1 MGEGC
6 MRRNVTVQTVI
17 VHFYE
22 LFLKKKPPDNETIAK
37 ANKVIEKCNRH
48 LMEHGDRYITDK
60 VKLIETEDDYNCW
73 MKVFSLAKDSVLSL
87 QSNISS
93 KNGIPPSC
101 AGGGVLTSAK
111 KGYAIGMYQKQVLHL
126 FIGARRKVWGLSSS
140 RRTALCSI
148 STACSAISQKER
160 RRVAP
165 SVLSSP

>member
-73 MKVFSLAKDSVLSL
+73 MKVFALAKDSALSL
-87 QSNISS
+87 QSNTQFEEKLFHAI
-93 KNGIPPSC
+93 
-101 AGGGVLTSAK
+101 LTDEQYLYQALKVHITPARYYDREK
-111 KGYAIGMYQKQVLHL
+111 KVFCQIIHYLYYFHL
-126 FIGARRKVWGLSSS
+126 ITLD
-140 RRTALCSI
+140 I
-148 STACSAISQKER
+148 
-160 RRVAP
+160 
-165 SVLSSP
+165 